1 MTIPERMRRLRRLTG
16 LLTPAEAAAEG
27 RSTDGVSTRLDG
39 MQQRQRFAEVVSAAL
54 TVSFNFWCYWIRSS
68 RACCVSICIL
78 HASRA
83 LVVS

>member
-27 RSTDGVSTRLDG
+27 RSTDGVSGRLDA

-54 TVSFNFWCYWIRSS
+54 TVSFNGGGRLRLDPSGRDPFQFGW
-68 RACCVSICIL
+68 
-78 HASRA
+78 
-83 LVVS
+83 

>member
-27 RSTDGVSTRLDG
+27 RSTDGVSGRLDA

-54 TVSFNFWCYWIRSS
+54 TVSFIF
-68 RACCVSICIL
+68 
-78 HASRA
+78 
-83 LVVS
+83 LVLLDPEFARVLREVQSLKSELGMM